1 MARNTNID
9 EALFPVGFADIFIEG
24 MTESRC
30 PEPVKIPVDKYRA
43 IINQYTGDVLCVV
56 TKDYKLITNKEAFE
70 LGKECYKKIF
80 DTGETK
86 DFEVFN
92 IITPSTKTF
101 CHIDIIKKGY
111 EVNIWKQEVYLPY
124 IRITNSYN
132 RTRSLSFDLGFCRK
146 LCDNGVIFEKEAI
159 RFSFY
164 HTRQIIREKIQFD
177 ILPEKLVELRR
188 KFIEYAKKLTEFS
201 VPKPKAVPLM
211 FKILDIRFNLDKKD
225 EELGREIKR
234 RDEIKERA
242 GRLAEKYYKQSGENA
257 YAIFNACT
265 DYATYSK
272 SGNVN
277 VFADSMQKRIGN
289 WVEEFS
295 EVRQMRDFS
304 LEKYIG
310 DYGKYLN

>member
-24 MTESRC
+24 MTESKF

-80 DTGETK
+80 DIGDTK

-92 IITPSTKTF
+92 ITTPSTKTF

-132 RTRSLSFDLGFCRK
+132 RTKSLSFDLGFCRK

-159 RFSFY
+159 RCSFY
-164 HTRQIIREKIQFD
+164 HTRQIIKEIQFD
-177 ILPEKLVELRR
+177 ILPEKLDELRR
-188 KFIEYAKKLTEFS
+188 KFIEYANKLSEVS

-211 FKILDIRFNLDKKD
+211 LKILDIKFDLDKKD
-225 EELGREIKR
+225 GELKGEIKR
-234 RDEIKERA
+234 MDEIEERA
-242 GRLAEKYYKQSGENA
+242 GRLAEKYYKQLGENA

-272 SGNVN
+272 SGDVN

-295 EVRQMRDFS
+295 EAKQMSGFS
-304 LEKYIG
+304 LENYIG
-310 DYGKYLN
+310 DYGEYLN